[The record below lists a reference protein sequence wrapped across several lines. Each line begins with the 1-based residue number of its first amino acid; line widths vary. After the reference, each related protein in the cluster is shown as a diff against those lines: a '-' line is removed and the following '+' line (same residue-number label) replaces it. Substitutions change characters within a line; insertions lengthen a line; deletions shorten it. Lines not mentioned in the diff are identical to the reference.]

1 MEANSTETLERP
13 SSGSVPLLYR
23 ISTVMTM
30 LDISHSTV
38 YRMVSSGELDL
49 VKLSV
54 RASRI
59 TSASVARVL
68 AGRGE
73 KA

>member
-1 MEANSTETLERP
+1 MEANPTETSERP
-13 SSGSVPLLYR
+13 NSSNAPLLYR
-23 ISTVMTM
+23 ISAVMTM

-38 YRMVSSGELDL
+38 YRMVASGELDL

-73 KA
+73 KE